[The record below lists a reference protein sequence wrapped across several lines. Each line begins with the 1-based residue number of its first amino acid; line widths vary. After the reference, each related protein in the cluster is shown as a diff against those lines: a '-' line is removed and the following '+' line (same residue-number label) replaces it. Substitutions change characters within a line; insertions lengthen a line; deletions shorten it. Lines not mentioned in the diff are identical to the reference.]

1 MNEEAGKLLLEQ
13 YEDYSLRAK
22 MMTDIHAK
30 SLSNRTGSNEPST
43 TDIEGLCGK
52 KRGHEKIDKK
62 KKDKKRALK
71 RL

>member
-1 MNEEAGKLLLEQ
+1 
-13 YEDYSLRAK
+13 

-30 SLSNRTGSNEPST
+30 QSKVESSKQSRNDMEILQ
-43 TDIEGLCGK
+43 GK
-52 KRGHEKIDKK
+52 KRAGDKVVDKK